1 MAYQNREFGE
11 DPPIHNPDKY
21 EEDGDMTNDIP
32 VNVDPFLYDYTPRRT
47 PSLGRSKGIGNINF

>member
-21 EEDGDMTNDIP
+21 EDGDMKNDIP

-47 PSLGRSKGIGNINF
+47 PSLGRSKEIRNLQF

>member
-47 PSLGRSKGIGNINF
+47 PSLPESREGKFKF